1 MYQRPKCLCSYF
13 SLALQFNFRVLFPCE
28 YPQNNLIEIMKKS
41 EEQKIIGII
50 VDNKL
55 NFKSHVRIYALQNIR
70 A

>member
-1 MYQRPKCLCSYF
+1 
-13 SLALQFNFRVLFPCE
+13 
-28 YPQNNLIEIMKKS
+28 MKKS